1 VVITEQSPAK
11 AVEAEIDAMVIV
23 NGILTATFA
32 IQNRVSLSNGELD
45 GLILTAL
52 LPH

>member
-1 VVITEQSPAK
+1 MVITEQSPAK
-11 AVEAEIDAMVIV
+11 AVAAEVDAMVIV

-32 IQNRVSLSNGELD
+32 VQNRISLSNGDLD
-45 GLILTAL
+45 GLILTVL